1 MLSNSIHTLDLA
13 VGLKELL
20 LDKGFITL
28 DSLLKMPPADL
39 ASILGTDVYIARLII
54 MSAQRHAKIVE
65 Q

>member
-1 MLSNSIHTLDLA
+1 MLSNSIHALDLA
-13 VGLKELL
+13 TGLKELL

-28 DSLLKMPPADL
+28 DSLLKMSPADL

-65 Q
+65 E